1 MHSDEAEVEKS
12 VRRYMI
18 VFGMLMIFTIL
29 TVTASRFHFAV
40 PIAITIAL
48 VIAAMKGSMVAGV
61 FMHLNHERQWIYGAL
76 ILTFA
81 FFLVLLFL
89 PLLTSLDGLGI
100 GSPWH

>member
-1 MHSDEAEVEKS
+1 
-12 VRRYMI
+12 MI